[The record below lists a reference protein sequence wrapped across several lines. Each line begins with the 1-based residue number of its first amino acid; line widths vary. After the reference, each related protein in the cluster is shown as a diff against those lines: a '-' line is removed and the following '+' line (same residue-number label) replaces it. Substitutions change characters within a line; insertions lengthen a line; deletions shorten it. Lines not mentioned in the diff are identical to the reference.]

1 MNIVSEITTYSNNRF
16 KFVKGFIGAFRL
28 MHFLPVITVTIIGV
42 NVAILTLKGNGTF
55 SELFQNISN
64 GTIPIAPLIFFVLA
78 IFFQQA
84 FLGIQNDYIDRE
96 IDSLYNKSKAINDGW
111 VSATFAFWFGVACF
125 ILSLGF
131 SIGVGFWAITGF
143 WGVLF
148 IQGANLVGIFYN
160 VYAKHKPIS
169 IIPYMFGFP
178 LIPTYV
184 WITFGGFDL
193 NLLWILPILV
203 LVSFPAHIAN
213 ELPDFDYDIEHGKR
227 NFAVFLGKKF
237 STIFYWVGILLIEG
251 LLLTVFLLYGL
262 NIWASMLTIGLS
274 LLIGLGAFIL
284 LLKKNWETDLLVF
297 NIVTMCIGVEVIGF
311 FIMFWV

>member
-1 MNIVSEITTYSNNRF
+1 M
-16 KFVKGFIGAFRL
+16 
-28 MHFLPVITVTIIGV
+28 
-42 NVAILTLKGNGTF
+42 
-55 SELFQNISN
+55 
-64 GTIPIAPLIFFVLA
+64 
-78 IFFQQA
+78 
-84 FLGIQNDYIDRE
+84 
-96 IDSLYNKSKAINDGW
+96 
-111 VSATFAFWFGVACF
+111 
-125 ILSLGF
+125 
-131 SIGVGFWAITGF
+131 GFWAITGF

-193 NLLWILPILV
+193 KLLWVLPIVV

-213 ELPDFDYDIEHGKR
+213 ELPDFDYDIEHGRR

-251 LLLTVFLLYGL
+251 LLVTVFLLYGL

-284 LLKKNWETDLLVF
+284 LWKKNWETDLLVF